1 MCCKQKFLVENL
13 ICSNPSNSCSH
24 SSSISVV
31 KGKNGGN
38 KARKALR
45 NKIKFNS
52 EGLVDIQDLDSI

>member
-24 SSSISVV
+24 SNSISVV

-52 EGLVDIQDLDSI
+52 EGLVDI